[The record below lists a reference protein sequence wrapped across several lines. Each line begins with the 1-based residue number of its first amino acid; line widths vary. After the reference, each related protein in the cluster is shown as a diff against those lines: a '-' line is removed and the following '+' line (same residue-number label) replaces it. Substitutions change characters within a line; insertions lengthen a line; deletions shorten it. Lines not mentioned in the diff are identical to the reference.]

1 MERAKKTIK
10 AMRAISEI
18 TEGVIPNSLKVALD
32 MAQAELLRY
41 LEAQIGDKDPEPE
54 EVPQKPK
61 EPKDAKLE
69 VISRLKRGE
78 SVKDIA
84 KAVGY
89 SQSAIYK
96 IKSETM

>member
-41 LEAQIGDKDPEPE
+41 LDAQIGEKDPE